1 MVLNFV
7 VLTLLTLN
15 VAAWKVVKPSI
26 SLMRSSS
33 LKMCEVPQKAEVPEE
48 LQEFVPETNFFDSN
62 RIVRLG
68 RSRDQDGK
76 SNIWSI
82 EPRMVVEDKEEPAN
96 NFLIFG
102 IVVASA
108 LATLPIFLGISK
120 LLPDPSNY

>member
-120 LLPDPSNY
+120 LLPHPSNY

>member
-1 MVLNFV
+1 
-7 VLTLLTLN
+7 
-15 VAAWKVVKPSI
+15 
-26 SLMRSSS
+26 
-33 LKMCEVPQKAEVPEE
+33 MCEVPQKAEVPEE